1 MYVGL
6 RLAVLNIEI
15 KKTDDAAGLGIRCDI
30 ANTGRLPLHIGKG
43 KTNVPQNLVFEFDT
57 VALPI
62 ILRGREALLKEAVLQ
77 SGINLAPGEMRQ
89 NIPLIVPIKPADFPG
104 NAQITGG
111 NLCPDLVIDTIYLV
125 KYTAKSML
133 LHYIIRNK
141 GQAPAQLLG
150 APGHK
155 NKDLNLRVYFVS
167 GMKLTRGAIE
177 AGTVQIRKGVE
188 TLDGVLLPGQI
199 LQGEATISLKLRTR
213 FSPNLLLELDPFQSI
228 PECDRTNNTRA
239 LEVAF

>member
-1 MYVGL
+1 MYRGV

-15 KKTDDAAGLGIRCDI
+15 KKTDDVAALGIRCDV

-43 KTNVPQNLVFEFDT
+43 KANVPQNLVFEFDT

-77 SGINLAPGEMRQ
+77 YGVNLAPGELRQ
-89 NIPLIVPIKPADFPG
+89 NIALSIPIKPADFTG
-104 NAQITGG
+104 NIKITDS

-125 KYTAKSML
+125 KYTSKSML

-141 GQAPAQLLG
+141 GQAPAALLG
-150 APGHK
+150 TPGHK
-155 NKDLNLRVYFVS
+155 NGDLNLRVYFVS

-177 AGTVQIRKGVE
+177 AGSVQIRKGVE

-228 PECDRTNNTRA
+228 QECDRTNNTRV

>member
-1 MYVGL
+1 MNIGL
-6 RLAVLNIEI
+6 
-15 KKTDDAAGLGIRCDI
+15 KKTDDAACLGIRCDL
-30 ANTGRLPLHIGKG
+30 ANTGRMPLRIGKNTTG
-43 KTNVPQNLVFEFDT
+43 FPQSLVLEYDT

-62 ILRGREALLKEAVLQ
+62 ILRGRETLLREAVKQLDV
-77 SGINLAPGEMRQ
+77 NLAPGEIRQ
-89 NIPLIVPIKPADFPG
+89 NIQLLIPIKSADIPLVPNQG
-104 NAQITGG
+104 IGG

-141 GQAPAQLLG
+141 GQAPVSLLG
-150 APGHK
+150 NPEQK
-155 NKDLNLRVYFVS
+155 KDNLKIRMYFVS

-199 LQGEATISLKLRTR
+199 LQGEATINLKLRTR
-213 FSPNLLLELDPFQSI
+213 FSPNLLLELDPFQLIS
-228 PECDRTNNTRA
+228 ECDRTNNTRA
-239 LEVAF
+239 LIVAF